1 MLYHLRKPFL
11 FSFRD
16 YIRLTFFDFKSPF
29 LKDDCSRSNLTTEH
43 FNSARYLVA
52 SFVKILLYTDLTIRP
67 NQLFWHRD
75 LGLLT
80 KAFRDLGHN
89 AYLVVHLA
97 TEPGA
102 TLGAPNELDHPRE
115 QPCEVPQLR
124 DEVGPILPHMRDP
137 ANAGQ
142 NPPAAGALH
151 SSICYSGSSEEGPPS
166 YSPNPPIP
174 PVLWVSQQDVRDP
187 LWWQSQK
194 PDLVIL
200 GLWTRPKY
208 DPIRRAALSAT
219 PHVIERADSD
229 GMRTASC
236 GLLTYAKRRF
246 DYFRDRAYHWPSPLS
261 IPASLFY
268 SFASIVATPWIEAR
282 LALTLK
288 LLPAIAVETPHATNL
303 WKSLATRL
311 GVDPSKIHCV
321 PHPIQTDIFKFD
333 PAIPKKNQII
343 SVGRWDSYQ
352 KNLPLLL
359 KTLRA
364 FLDKNP
370 SWTSLVIGSGL
381 PAKSPHPR
389 ITFLPPTSPEQLASL
404 MQESKILLSSSRYE
418 SFGLA
423 SAEANFCGCAV
434 VELSPFA
441 QHDCAFPFKKK
452 LLFVSSYNR
461 LLTILLN
468 ASTFFKPTRSFP
480 YRALEPLLVARR
492 ILSIRHLL

>member
-1 MLYHLRKPFL
+1 L
-11 FSFRD
+11 
-16 YIRLTFFDFKSPF
+16 
-29 LKDDCSRSNLTTEH
+29 
-43 FNSARYLVA
+43 
-52 SFVKILLYTDLTIRP
+52 KILLYTDLTIRP

-80 KAFRDLGHN
+80 KAFRDLGHE
-89 AYLVVHLA
+89 ACLVVHPA
-97 TEPGA
+97 F
-102 TLGAPNELDHPRE
+102 
-115 QPCEVPQLR
+115 
-124 DEVGPILPHMRDP
+124 DP
-137 ANAGQ
+137 LSKIK
-142 NPPAAGALH
+142 NPTSKIP
-151 SSICYSGSSEEGPPS
+151 EE
-166 YSPNPPIP
+166 
-174 PVLWVSQQDVRDP
+174 PVLWPSSLDVRNP

-219 PHVIERADSD
+219 PRVVERADSD

-246 DYFRDRAYHWPSPLS
+246 DYFRDRTYHWPSLLS
-261 IPASLFY
+261 IPASIFY
-268 SFASIVATPWIEAR
+268 SFASTLATPWMEYR
-282 LALTLK
+282 LKKTLR
-288 LLPAIAVETPHATNL
+288 LLPSILVETPHATAL

-311 GVDPSKIHCV
+311 GADPEKIHCV
-321 PHPIQTDIFKFD
+321 PHPIQADIFKFD

-381 PAKSPHPR
+381 QTKSPHPR
-389 ITFLPPTSPEQLASL
+389 ITLLPPLSPPDLARH
-404 MQESKILLSSSRYE
+404 MQESKIFLSSSRYE

-423 SAEANFCGCAV
+423 ANEARACECTTVDTLENHNLRPHAPLTNAFFT
-434 VELSPFA
+434 SPF
-441 QHDCAFPFKKK
+441 K
-452 LLFVSSYNR
+452 LLTEKIESASRLELIETSPMSEIASPSSQDIAK
-461 LLTILLN
+461 LLL
-468 ASTFFKPTRSFP
+468 STLPNDQ
-480 YRALEPLLVARR
+480 
-492 ILSIRHLL
+492 